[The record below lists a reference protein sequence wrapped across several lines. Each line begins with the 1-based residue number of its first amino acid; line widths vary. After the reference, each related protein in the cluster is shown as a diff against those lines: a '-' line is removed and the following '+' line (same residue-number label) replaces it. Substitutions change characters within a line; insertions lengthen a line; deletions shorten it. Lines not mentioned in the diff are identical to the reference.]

1 MLPLL
6 SRQCSDPVTSVR
18 DKQLKKQ
25 VMRMGTLRHCIP
37 GFMALALC
45 GCGASKD
52 AGNENGSAAL
62 TGASPGELEK
72 AHSYVGQFIT
82 DNPDRC
88 FADAVL
94 DRPQLQARTNDGL
107 GPRIPP
113 VRVVVAIDGSG
124 SMAGRIGG
132 QTKLD
137 LARNSVT
144 RFIDG
149 LPSSV
154 EASLLVFGQQG
165 DNSDAGKTR
174 SCAGVDI
181 LAPMANDRAGLGAA
195 VSRVRAVGWTP
206 LAAGLARAEALLA
219 RSASPGEQ
227 VIYVVSDGQETCG
240 GDPVATARRIN
251 SGATR
256 AIVNIIGFG
265 LPSSE
270 AAALKAVSGAGGGN
284 FVNVN
289 SRADYDRTLDRVRE
303 SNRQASNAIR
313 QSNAVAGNAVQTSTA
328 LSSAAVCVSNIIS
341 TENVRISNDLSTR
354 AVRGEAVPVGQAAQ
368 ALLKERHAK
377 MEMRLKQYRAELQND
392 ELQARKSITVEADAV
407 R

>member
-1 MLPLL
+1 MDIARRCVSGLL
-6 SRQCSDPVTSVR
+6 
-18 DKQLKKQ
+18 
-25 VMRMGTLRHCIP
+25 
-37 GFMALALC
+37 ALALC
-45 GCGASKD
+45 GCGGSRDGTSDNASTTLDD
-52 AGNENGSAAL
+52 ASAGEVGEARAYVAQFTTENS
-62 TGASPGELEK
+62 
-72 AHSYVGQFIT
+72 
-82 DNPDRC
+82 DRC
-88 FADAVL
+88 FAEVGL
-94 DRPQLQARTNDGL
+94 DRPKLEARTNDGL
-107 GPRIPP
+107 GPRVPP

-137 LARNSVT
+137 LARDAAT
-144 RFIDG
+144 RFLDG

-165 DNSDAGKTR
+165 DNSEAGKAR
-174 SCAGVDI
+174 SCAGVDL
-181 LAPMANDRAGLGAA
+181 LAAMSNDRARLGAA

-219 RSASPGEQ
+219 RSSTQGEQ

-251 SGATR
+251 GGTTR

-270 AAALKAVSGAGGGN
+270 AAALKAVSDAGGGN

-289 SRADYDRTLDRVRE
+289 SRADYDQTLGRVRE
-303 SNRQASNAIR
+303 SNRRASNAVR
-313 QSNAVAGNAVQTSTA
+313 ESNAIASNAVQTSNA
-328 LSSAAVCVSNIIS
+328 LSSAAVCVSNIAS
-341 TENVRISNDLSTR
+341 AENVRMSNDLSAR
-354 AVRGEAVPVGQAAQ
+354 AVRGEALPFGRTAQ
-368 ALLKERHAK
+368 ALLKERHDA
-377 MEMRLKQYRAELQND
+377 MELRLKRYRARLQ
-392 ELQARKSITVEADAV
+392 EGESQARDTINAAADAA

>member
-1 MLPLL
+1 
-6 SRQCSDPVTSVR
+6 
-18 DKQLKKQ
+18 
-25 VMRMGTLRHCIP
+25 
-37 GFMALALC
+37 MALALC
-45 GCGASKD
+45 GCGGPKD
-52 AGNENGSAAL
+52 AANDGNSTALGSTSA
-62 TGASPGELEK
+62 GEVEQ
-72 AHSYVGQFIT
+72 ARSYVGQFIT

-88 FADAVL
+88 FTNVGL
-94 DRPQLQARTNDGL
+94 DQPQLQARTSDAI

-113 VRVVVAIDGSG
+113 VRVVIAIDGSG

-137 LARNSVT
+137 LARDSVS
-144 RFIDG
+144 RFVDG

-154 EASLLVFGQQG
+154 EASLIVFGQQG
-165 DNSDAGKTR
+165 DNSDAGKAR

-181 LAPMANDRAGLGAA
+181 LAPMSSDRAGLGAA

-206 LAAGLARAEALLA
+206 LAAGLSKAEALLS
-219 RSASPGEQ
+219 RSATPGEQ
-227 VIYVVSDGQETCG
+227 VIYVVSDGEETCG
-240 GDPVATARRIN
+240 GDAVATARRIN

-256 AIVNIIGFG
+256 AIINIIGFG

-270 AAALKAVSGAGGGN
+270 AAALKAVSDAGGGN

-313 QSNAVAGNAVQTSTA
+313 RSNAVAGNAVQTSNA

-341 TENVRISNDLSTR
+341 SENVRISNDISAR
-354 AVRGEAVPVGQAAQ
+354 AVRGEAVPFARAAQ

-377 MEMRLKQYRAELQND
+377 MELRLKDYRAQLQNG
-392 ELQARKSITVEADAV
+392 EAQARRSIDAEADAV